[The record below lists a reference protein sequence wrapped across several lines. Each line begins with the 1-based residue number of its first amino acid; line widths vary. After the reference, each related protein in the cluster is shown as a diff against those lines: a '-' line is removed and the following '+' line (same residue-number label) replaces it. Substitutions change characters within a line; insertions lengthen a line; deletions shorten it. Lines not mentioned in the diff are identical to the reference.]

1 MRLRNYFV
9 RKPAAY
15 SAAHGSSR
23 SAPRSIAAHGS
34 FVPSLTIWGA
44 VLLGLVIIVLPASAI
59 ARIGMVSGLASLGDS
74 AKFVFAGI
82 AAALGGGL
90 AFVVANAL
98 RIRARK
104 NEAQVSVVSAVS
116 SRRVRPI
123 NPATDLGSESL
134 DAPIETMPFGIDDEE
149 DAFEDAFDPVAY
161 TGVPAASASAIA
173 SAQRE
178 PTLGELARRGY
189 DIEEPEDAAAT
200 KGGFTRRH
208 FKDALIET
216 CEGATCE
223 AAETTEPA
231 AGEYSSLSRISP
243 KPKAAS
249 ATLAERPRALDL
261 SEFAELPGRNAV
273 WVEEQTSTATATIR
287 PPRPPATALEKL
299 RQTPPEDLSLVQMV
313 ERFAAALHERQQSE
327 RSGPSRRGGRHATG
341 GETALAEA
349 LKALDLF
356 TQRGF
361 DLNADDAATQSAT
374 GNGQDELG
382 QTERQLR
389 DALVKLRSLRGAA

>member
-1 MRLRNYFV
+1 MRLRNYFE

-15 SAAHGSSR
+15 SAAHGRSK

-34 FVPSLTIWGA
+34 FVPMLTIWGA
-44 VLLGLVIIVLPASAI
+44 ALLGLAIIVLPDSAI
-59 ARIGMVSGLASLGDS
+59 VRMSMVSGLVSLGGS

-90 AFVVANAL
+90 AFVIANAL
-98 RIRARK
+98 RDRARG
-104 NEAQVSVVSAVS
+104 NEAQVSVVGAVS

-123 NPATDLGSESL
+123 DPVTDLGSDSL
-134 DAPIETMPFGIDDEE
+134 DAPIETMPFGVEDEE
-149 DAFEDAFDPVAY
+149 DAFDPAAY
-161 TGVPAASASAIA
+161 TGNPAAIA
-173 SAQRE
+173 SARRE
-178 PTLGELARRGY
+178 PTLGELAKRGY
-189 DIEEPEDAAAT
+189 EIEEPQDAAAPET
-200 KGGFTRRH
+200 TGGFTRRH

-223 AAETTEPA
+223 AAAGVVDTA

-243 KPKAAS
+243 KPKAGS
-249 ATLAERPRALDL
+249 APLAERPRALDL

-273 WVEEQTSTATATIR
+273 WVEEQGAEKASASPSSIR
-287 PPRPPATALEKL
+287 PAQPPATALEKL

-313 ERFAAALHERQQSE
+313 ERFAAALHERQESE
-327 RSGPSRRGGRHATG
+327 RSGPSRRGSRHGTG
-341 GETALAEA
+341 GETVLAEA

-356 TQRGF
+356 TKGGF
-361 DLNADDAATQSAT
+361 DLNSDDATDQTAAED
-374 GNGQDELG
+374 GPDELG

-389 DALVKLRSLRGAA
+389 DALVKLRSLRGAG